1 MTSDNRNVTR
11 LKISHEEWQKIESEE
26 TSFVVRES
34 MSPYETVAFVFT
46 DTSTGTHLGN
56 AVVISNIPFG
66 DYEASPWTWSMFA
79 KLTGM
84 TVQELKERFPAEANM
99 ENPSA
104 CAMYLYEIKPISDKE
119 LLQRLCTE

>member
-1 MTSDNRNVTR
+1 MTNDNRNVTR
-11 LKISHEEWQKIESEE
+11 LKVDREEWRKIESGE

-34 MSPYETVAFVFT
+34 MSPYGTVAFVFT
-46 DTSTGTHLGN
+46 DAFTGTHLGN
-56 AVVISNIPFG
+56 ALILETSPFG
-66 DYEASPWTWSMFA
+66 DYEGTPWTWSMFA

-84 TVQELKERFPAEANM
+84 TVQEVKEQFPEEAGM

-119 LLQRLCTE
+119 LLQRLCDE

>member
-11 LKISHEEWQKIESEE
+11 LTVSREEWRNIESGE
-26 TSFVVRES
+26 TSFILRENQ
-34 MSPYETVAFVFT
+34 SPYETVAFVFT
-46 DTSTGTHLGN
+46 DAVTGVHVGN
-56 AVVISNIPFG
+56 ATILSVTPFG

-79 KLTGM
+79 KLTDT
-84 TVQELKERFPAEANM
+84 TVQELKERFPGEANM

-119 LLQRLCTE
+119 LLQRLCAE

>member
-11 LKISHEEWQKIESEE
+11 LKVGREEWRKIESRE
-26 TSFVVRES
+26 TSFILRETQ
-34 MSPYETVAFVFT
+34 SPYETVAFVLTDAFT
-46 DTSTGTHLGN
+46 GVHVGN
-56 AVVISNIPFG
+56 AIILSETPFG

-79 KLTGM
+79 KLTDM

-119 LLQRLCTE
+119 LLQRLCDE

>member
-11 LKISHEEWQKIESEE
+11 LTVGREEWRKIESGEISFILRE
-26 TSFVVRES
+26 TQ
-34 MSPYETVAFVFT
+34 SPYETVAFVFT
-46 DTSTGTHLGN
+46 DAFTGTHLGN
-56 AVVISNIPFG
+56 ATILEETPFG
-66 DYEASPWTWSMFA
+66 DYEASPWTWNMFA

-84 TVQELKERFPAEANM
+84 TVQELKERFPAEAKM

-119 LLQRLCTE
+119 LLQRLCDK

>member
-1 MTSDNRNVTR
+1 MTNDNRNVTR
-11 LKISHEEWQKIESEE
+11 LKVGREEWRKIESGE

-46 DTSTGTHLGN
+46 DTLTGTHLGN
-56 AVVISNIPFG
+56 AIILESTPFG

-84 TVQELKERFPAEANM
+84 TGQELKERFPAEANM

-119 LLQRLCTE
+119 LLQRLCNE

>member
-1 MTSDNRNVTR
+1 MTNDNRNVTR
-11 LKISHEEWQKIESEE
+11 LEVGREEWRKIKSGE
-26 TSFVVRES
+26 TSFVLRETQ
-34 MSPYETVAFVFT
+34 SPYETVAFVFS
-46 DTSTGTHLGN
+46 DTTTGVHLGN
-56 AVVISNIPFG
+56 AVILSYIPFG

-119 LLQRLCTE
+119 LLQRLCDE

>member
-11 LKISHEEWQKIESEE
+11 LKVGREEWRKIKAGE

-34 MSPYETVAFVFT
+34 MSPYDTVAFVFT
-46 DTSTGTHLGN
+46 DASTGTHLGN
-56 AVVISNIPFG
+56 AIILEVTPFG

-79 KLTGM
+79 KLTGL

-99 ENPSA
+99 KNPSE
-104 CAMYLYEIKPISDKE
+104 CAMYLYEIKPINDKE
-119 LLQRLCTE
+119 LLQRLCDE

>member
-1 MTSDNRNVTR
+1 MTGDNRNVTR
-11 LKISHEEWQKIESEE
+11 LKVGREEWQKIESGE
-26 TSFVVRES
+26 TSFILRES
-34 MSPYETVAFVFT
+34 MSPYETVAFIFT
-46 DTSTGTHLGN
+46 DAFTGTHLGN
-56 AVVISNIPFG
+56 AIILEVTPFG

-119 LLQRLCTE
+119 LLQRLCDE

>member
-11 LKISHEEWQKIESEE
+11 LKVGREEWQKIESEE
-26 TSFVVRES
+26 TSFVVRETL
-34 MSPYETVAFVFT
+34 SPYETVAFVFT
-46 DTSTGTHLGN
+46 DALTGTHLGN
-56 AVVISNIPFG
+56 AIILEETPFG

-84 TVQELKERFPAEANM
+84 TEQELKEKFPAEANM

-104 CAMYLYEIKPISDKE
+104 CAMYLYEIKPASDKE
-119 LLQRLCTE
+119 LLQRLCDE